1 MKNLFAILLLLLGY
15 CGMAQT
21 PRWTE
26 YTSRTSAYPA
36 AQYLTGYL
44 AENNFSEEPE
54 ADLLLRLSGYA
65 KDQLVE
71 NILVDIQSISTLN
84 ILNVNA
90 ETQEVFRKNSTAVST
105 ATIAGL
111 NTETYY
117 DKKKKI
123 GYAFAYAK
131 KSDVIDHY
139 ANDIAQYL
147 DQINTNFTIVKN
159 QKAAGDNQK
168 ALKVLFL
175 IQTHLKNVE
184 QGQAM
189 LVTLTGN
196 FNDSRIKRPET
207 NVYKVKLE
215 QELNAVKN
223 TDQFSIDDAAFF
235 IANAIQVQ
243 LGKPDQA
250 IQVNNFTYQDTPMGS
265 PFSRK
270 LQASISQKL
279 VQSGFS
285 VVTQSQTGQ
294 ILVLNGS
301 YWDEADHI
309 KIAALLR
316 DQSSAAALASSDC
329 NIPKPA
335 LVANGVVFTPENYK
349 QAMITMR
356 EFAEGEVKGGNLN
369 LDVYTNK
376 GKDNLIFTEGELLKL
391 FVRANRECYL
401 RFVYHLADGSKVLL
415 LDNYYINR
423 DHVNQVYEL
432 PYEFECAEPFGIET
446 LQLNAQGQ
454 PFSPLNTQ
462 SQYGYEFILDDTKS
476 IITKSRGFKKVKAGE
491 ELKAEKRLVFTTMN
505 R

>member
-1 MKNLFAILLLLLGY
+1 MLLLLMGHLGV
-15 CGMAQT
+15 AQA

-26 YTSRTSAYPA
+26 YTSRTSAYPPEK
-36 AQYLTGYL
+36 YLIGYL
-44 AENNFSEEPE
+44 AENNFNEEPE
-54 ADLLLRLSGYA
+54 ADLLQRLSGYA

-90 ETQEVFRKNSTAVST
+90 ETQEVFRKNSTAVSK

-111 NTETYY
+111 NGETYY

-139 ANDIAQYL
+139 ANEIAQYL
-147 DQINTNFTIVKN
+147 DQVSTNFTIVKN
-159 QKAAGDNQK
+159 QKSAGDNQK
-168 ALKVLFL
+168 ALKGLFL
-175 IQTHLKNVE
+175 IQTQLKNVE
-184 QGQAM
+184 QAQTM

-196 FNDSRIKRPET
+196 FNESRIKRTET
-207 NVYKVKLE
+207 NAYKVKLE
-215 QELNAVKN
+215 QELNAVRN
-223 TDQFSIDDAAFF
+223 TEQFSIDDAAFY

-243 LGKPDQA
+243 LGQSDRA

-270 LQASISQKL
+270 LQSSVSQKL

-285 VVTQSQTGQ
+285 VVTASQTGQ
-294 ILVLNGS
+294 VLVLNGS
-301 YWDEADHI
+301 YWEEGDQL
-309 KIAALLR
+309 KVSALLR

-329 NIPKPA
+329 NIPKSTLA
-335 LVANGVVFTPENYK
+335 ASGVVYTPENYK
-349 QAMITMR
+349 QAMLTMR

-376 GKDNLIFTEGELLKL
+376 GKDNLIFTEGEMLKL

-454 PFSPLNTQ
+454 PFDPLNTQ
-462 SQYGYEFILDDTKS
+462 TQYGYEFILDDTKS
-476 IITKSRGFKKVKAGE
+476 IITKSRGFKKVEANDE
-491 ELKAEKRLVFTTMN
+491 VKAEKRLVFTTMN